1 MRVQGSCRYQ
11 DLDGDGDGDGDG
23 LGNGNLVTQACEAST
38 NGAWIQAGMP
48 LDCDDDDPN
57 VTMCG
62 ELGSFGGR

>member
-11 DLDGDGDGDGDG
+11 DLD
-23 LGNGNLVTQACEAST
+23 GNGNLVTQACEAST